1 MILKEGLTIFF
12 GREDLNLAWVA
23 LVKPNHTSFW
33 ALLIIYLIL
42 KVEYLVYC
50 EVTYCSNKQEHMWW
64 KYCKHS
70 KCFFIWL
77 HIDLHKYFQDLA
89 RGKKEFRGIIF
100 FAIIWQTFCK
110 AIAINLNWIAN
121 WLYWDCLLFAVTQNK
136 GGKIQIDVFVLYE
149 RDCVSVE
156 CDYYCSFSPL

>member
-70 KCFFIWL
+70 KCFYIWH

-89 RGKKEFRGIIF
+89 RGKKEFRGI
-100 FAIIWQTFCK
+100 FCLCHYLTNILQSNCHQSK
-110 AIAINLNWIAN
+110 L
-121 WLYWDCLLFAVTQNK
+121 DCQLTILRLFVICGHAK
-136 GGKIQIDVFVLYE
+136 
-149 RDCVSVE
+149 
-156 CDYYCSFSPL
+156 